1 MHFATDA
8 WTSPNHRAFVAWTVH
23 LHHEGH
29 ILTFLLDIIEV
40 PEVRSILLLQYH
52 LLIVANQSHTGD
64 ALARAF
70 HKMLV
75 EHGLTEKVSP
85 TPTTSTVQV
94 YSLPLEQIL
103 TFVGDNATSNDKQT
117 TRLHRLPNL
126 FESVNRIRC
135 FNHTM
140 QLSAKA
146 LLRPF
151 ACATSTAEV
160 DSINEALDNDKM
172 DEMPGLEDTEDDE
185 EADDDDDD
193 SDNDD
198 AGGNGN
204 DDDEIDEEFDGL
216 SPEERE
222 QLLDNTA
229 AVRGTLD
236 KVC

>member
-8 WTSPNHRAFVAWTVH
+8 WTSPNHRAFVAWMVH

-40 PEVRSILLLQYH
+40 PKVCSILLLQYH
-52 LLIVANQSHTGD
+52 LLIVVNQSHTGD
-64 ALARAF
+64 ALAQAF

-85 TPTTSTVQV
+85 TPTTSTVH
-94 YSLPLEQIL
+94 SLPLEQIL

-126 FESVNRIRC
+126 FESVNHIPC

-160 DSINEALDNDKM
+160 DSINEALDNDEM
-172 DEMPGLEDTEDDE
+172 DEMPGLKGIEDDE
-185 EADDDDDD
+185 EADNDNDN
-193 SDNDD
+193 NDD

-204 DDDEIDEEFDGL
+204 DDDEIDEEFNGL
-216 SPEERE
+216 SDEERE